1 MTTPTTIT
9 TTTTTTTEKEE
20 EEEEERVALLLIE
33 EEKEE
38 KRKLVLSI
46 VKTYCQSDSKF
57 HGLAEI
63 GKGLEEK
70 ESGKQDDDGS
80 KEEEESSGKK
90 VELVC
95 QIISG
100 GKTNYS
106 YKLYLNNNPS
116 KAVFAKIAF
125 DYALW

>member
-1 MTTPTTIT
+1 MT
-9 TTTTTTTEKEE
+9 TTTTTTVATAAAAQKEE
-20 EEEEERVALLLIE
+20 EKEERVALLLIE

-38 KRKLVLSI
+38 KRQLVLSI

-70 ESGKQDDDGS
+70 KSDGS
-80 KEEEESSGKK
+80 KEEEEKSSGKV

>member
-1 MTTPTTIT
+1 MTTPTTI

-20 EEEEERVALLLIE
+20 EEEERVALQLIE
-33 EEKEE
+33 QEKEE

-70 ESGKQDDDGS
+70 ESGKDDDDGS
-80 KEEEESSGKK
+80 KEEEEESSSGKV
-90 VELVC
+90 VELIC

>member
-9 TTTTTTTEKEE
+9 TTTTTTEK

-38 KRKLVLSI
+38 KRQLVLSI

-63 GKGLEEK
+63 GKGLEEEE
-70 ESGKQDDDGS
+70 ESTGKQDDDGS
-80 KEEEESSGKK
+80 KEEEESSGKIV

-95 QIISG
+95 KIISG

>member
-1 MTTPTTIT
+1 MTTTNTTT
-9 TTTTTTTEKEE
+9 TTTTTTTEK

-38 KRKLVLSI
+38 KRQLVLSI

-57 HGLAEI
+57 NGLAEI

-70 ESGKQDDDGS
+70 KSGKQDDDGS
-80 KEEEESSGKK
+80 KEEEESSGKIV

-106 YKLYLNNNPS
+106 YKLYLKNNPS

>member
-1 MTTPTTIT
+1 M
-9 TTTTTTTEKEE
+9 K
-20 EEEEERVALLLIE
+20 EERVALLLIE

-38 KRKLVLSI
+38 KRQLVLSI

-57 HGLAEI
+57 NGLAEI
-63 GKGLEEK
+63 GKGLEEEE
-70 ESGKQDDDGS
+70 ESTGKQDDDGS
-80 KEEEESSGKK
+80 KEEEEESSGKIV

>member
-20 EEEEERVALLLIE
+20 EEERVALLLIE

-38 KRKLVLSI
+38 KRQLVLSI

-70 ESGKQDDDGS
+70 ESGKQDHDGS
-80 KEEEESSGKK
+80 KEEEEESSGKK

>member
-1 MTTPTTIT
+1 MT
-9 TTTTTTTEKEE
+9 TTTTTTTNTTTTTEKE

-38 KRKLVLSI
+38 KRQLVLSI

-70 ESGKQDDDGS
+70 KSGKQDDDGRIEGE
-80 KEEEESSGKK
+80 KTEL
-90 VELVC
+90 LVC
-95 QIISG
+95 KIISG